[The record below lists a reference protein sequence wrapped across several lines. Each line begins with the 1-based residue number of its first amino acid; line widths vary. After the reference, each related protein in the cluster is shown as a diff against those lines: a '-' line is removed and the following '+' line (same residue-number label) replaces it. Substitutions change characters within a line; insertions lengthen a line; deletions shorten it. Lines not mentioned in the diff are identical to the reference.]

1 MRSMRRSLV
10 VLMLSLA
17 LGVAPLAAQNG
28 RFASQPG
35 PAPSFDLTT
44 GLFDTAW
51 HALSS
56 LLDKV
61 LPTGGDGSSSTTQS
75 TPPPGTATTGGA
87 PTENGAGID
96 PNGVNS

>member
-1 MRSMRRSLV
+1 MRPMRRFLV

-17 LGVAPLAAQNG
+17 LGVAPLAAQNRSLG
-28 RFASQPG
+28 PQTG
-35 PAPSFDLTT
+35 PAPSFDLT

-61 LPTGGDGSSSTTQS
+61 LPTGGDGSSSTTQTT
-75 TPPPGTATTGGA
+75 TPPPGISTTDGA
-87 PTENGAGID
+87 PTDNGAGID
-96 PNGVNS
+96 PNG